1 MPNIQFFRDFSLSS
15 LIAGF
20 ITVLVGFTSSAV
32 FVIQAAQA
40 LGASSAEISSWF
52 WAFGLGIGLSGL
64 ALSLYYKLP
73 IATAWSTPGAA
84 VLIAGSAG
92 VSLNQA
98 IGAFIFCGVLIALA
112 GFSGLFARIS
122 RYIPTTLA
130 SAMLA
135 GLLLKFGL
143 NIFSAIP
150 SNPLL
155 VLGMCAIYLLSKRLL
170 PRYAILLTLLL
181 GAGIAFVQ
189 GNFSLPAM
197 PLAFTQ
203 PVFTAPQWSASV
215 IIGLGLPL
223 FIVTMTSQNVPGIA
237 MIQAAGY
244 KAPVSAA
251 TGTTGLA
258 TILFAPFGAFA
269 INLAAIS
276 AAICLGEEAH
286 ADKQR
291 RYVAAVCAALFYI
304 LIGLFGASVTA
315 LFSAFPPVLITT
327 LAGLALFATISQG
340 LGNAFKDESQREPA
354 LITFLLTASGVSF
367 FGLSAAFWGLLAGI
381 VSHWILMAKRN
392 KG

>member
-1 MPNIQFFRDFSLSS
+1 MQNISFFRDFSLSA

-32 FVIQAAQA
+32 FIIQAAQGF
-40 LGASSAEISSWF
+40 GASSAELSSWF

-92 VSLNQA
+92 ISLNQA
-98 IGAFIFCGVLIALA
+98 IGAFIVCGVLISIA
-112 GFSGLFARIS
+112 GFSGLFERIS
-122 RYIPTTLA
+122 RYIPSTLA

-135 GLLLKFGL
+135 GLLFKFGL
-143 NIFSAIP
+143 NIFTAIP
-150 SNPLL
+150 ANPVL
-155 VLGMCAIYLLSKRLL
+155 VLGMCGIYLLSKRLL
-170 PRYAILLTLLL
+170 SRYAILLTLLL

-189 GNFSLPAM
+189 GIFNLPMIPLSL
-197 PLAFTQ
+197 TT
-203 PVFTAPQWSASV
+203 PVFTAPEWSIPV
-215 IIGLGLPL
+215 MIGLGIPL

-251 TGTTGLA
+251 TGITGIATTM
-258 TILFAPFGAFA
+258 FAPFGAFA
-269 INLAAIS
+269 INLAAIT

-286 ADKQR
+286 KDKQR
-291 RYVAAVCAALFYI
+291 RYVAAVCAAIFYI
-304 LIGLFGASVTA
+304 LLGLFGASVTA
-315 LFSAFPPVLITT
+315 IFTAFPQVLITT

-340 LGNAFKDESQREPA
+340 LGNAFKDEGQREPA

-381 VSHWILMAKRN
+381 VSHCVLTAAK
-392 KG
+392 K